1 MRRGL
6 REYYG
11 CFPSA
16 PFCGKLLAIA
26 FALVAHVSAV
36 SGQALSPDEAQK
48 RFKMAEGFAIEPF
61 AAEPLVRQPVAMTF
75 DDRGRVW
82 VVQYLQYP
90 NPAGLKPVEVDRYLR
105 TKYDRVPE
113 PPPHGPVGVD
123 KITIL
128 EDTDGDGRADKAKD
142 FVTGLNLASAIAL
155 GDGGVY
161 VGQAPYLLFYPD
173 KNGDDVP
180 DGEPEVLL
188 KGFGLEDA
196 HAVVN
201 SLEWGPDGWL
211 YGAQG
216 STVTAD
222 IRGIGFQQG
231 LWRYHPPT
239 KRFELFSEG
248 GGNTFGLDFDRHGNA
263 IAGTNY
269 GNVVCLHQVQG
280 AYYVKGFTKHGPLHN
295 PYTYGYFDHVTHAGH
310 AGGHVTCGGIV
321 YQGGAW
327 PAEFENAYLGANLL
341 SNAIYWSQLTPH
353 GSTFTSKYQ
362 GTLLE
367 TDDIW
372 FRPIDCL
379 TGPDGSVYVTDWY
392 DKRANHVIPED
403 TWDKTNGRVWRIV
416 YRAAG
421 EVPMPKTEPINVADK
436 SRAELVELLS
446 HKNAWWR
453 RQARKLLAERHD
465 AEVLPL
471 LDKLIAGSDEQL
483 ALEAT
488 WALYVSGGWN
498 DQVALRLLDH
508 PNPDVRTWAVR
519 LVGDEARELPDAL
532 RAKFIT
538 LAAEDPSPS
547 VRSQLACTAKRLP
560 AIDGL
565 AIVSALM
572 RRSEDAGDTHLPL
585 LLWWAVEAKATNDPQ
600 AVLALFENADV
611 WQLPIVRSVLLDRIA
626 RRFLAE
632 KNESGYTAC
641 AKLLTLAPDDKSR
654 LRLVAAMESD
664 LAGAPLAEV
673 PAPLTAVVENL
684 WKTHFADPMVTRF
697 ALKLGHPAAYQSA
710 RQRMRDANEPEAL
723 RLSLVAAIAQSARPE
738 NLPLLVELLDAQ
750 SSSEAIRG
758 AALSGLAQFDDPAIS
773 GELLVRYPALPP
785 ALQTRA
791 IALLT
796 TRPAW
801 AAKLV
806 DAVAKQQIAQQ
817 SVSVDQVRALL
828 AVADDE
834 LKQAIEAR
842 WGKIRAATPG
852 EKMSY
857 VPVLSRVLNA
867 GTGDLA
873 SGHKLYMKHCGVC
886 HTLHGEGQKI
896 GPDLTSADRKN
907 RESLLLN
914 ILDPSGTIRPE
925 FISQTA
931 VLVDGRV
938 LTGLVTESDAQR
950 LTIVDAKQQK
960 TVVER
965 DEIEQIEPAALS
977 LMPEGLLQQLNEQ
990 EVRDLFRYL
999 QSDAPANASAAK

>member
-1 MRRGL
+1 MV
-6 REYYG
+6 
-11 CFPSA
+11 
-16 PFCGKLLAIA
+16 LAS
-26 FALVAHVSAV
+26 VARA
-36 SGQALSPDEAQK
+36 QALSPEEAQK
-48 RFKMAEGFAIEPF
+48 RFKLAEGFAVELF
-61 AAEPLVRQPVAMTF
+61 AAEPMVRQPVAMTF
-75 DDRGRVW
+75 DNRGRLW

-113 PPPHGPVGVD
+113 PPPHGPAGVD
-123 KITIL
+123 KISIL
-128 EDTDGDGRADKAKD
+128 EDTDGDGRADKRKD

-173 KNGDDVP
+173 RDGDDVP

-231 LWRYHPPT
+231 LWRYHPAT

-295 PYTYGYFDHVTHAGH
+295 PYTFGYFEHVAHTGH

-327 PAEFENAYLGANLL
+327 PEQYENSYLGANLL
-341 SNAIYWSQLTPH
+341 SNAIYASELTPH
-353 GSTFTSKYQ
+353 GSTFSSQYQ

-403 TWDKTNGRVWRIV
+403 TWDKTNGRIWRIV
-416 YRAAG
+416 YRGTDSATPARKSEPVDLAA
-421 EVPMPKTEPINVADK
+421 K
-436 SRAELVELLS
+436 SSFGLVDLLAS
-446 HKNAWWR
+446 DNAWWR
-453 RQARKLLAERHD
+453 RKARKLLAERRD
-465 AEVLPL
+465 AEVTAMLH
-471 LDKLIAGSDEQL
+471 KLIAGSDERL

-488 WALYVSGGWN
+488 WALYVSGGWS
-498 DQVALRLLDH
+498 DEVALQLLAH
-508 PNPDVRTWAVR
+508 PSADVRTWTVR
-519 LVGDEARELPDAL
+519 LVGDDARQLPDGL
-532 RAKFIT
+532 RAKFVA
-538 LAAEDPSPS
+538 LAESDPSPT

-560 AIDGL
+560 AADGL
-565 AIVSALM
+565 VVVAALM
-572 RRSEDAGDTHLPL
+572 QRSEDAGDTHLPL
-585 LLWWAVEAKATNDPQ
+585 LLWWAIEAKATSDPKS
-600 AVLALFENADV
+600 VLALFEKPET
-611 WQLPIVRSVLLDRIA
+611 WQLPIVRDVLVERVA
-626 RRFLAE
+626 RRYLAE
-632 KNESGYTAC
+632 RNDAGYAAC
-641 AKLLTLAPDDKSR
+641 ARMLALAPTDEAR
-654 LRLVAAMESD
+654 LKLVAAMESD
-664 LAGAPLAEV
+664 LSGRPLAEV
-673 PAPLTAVVENL
+673 PAPLAGALAEL
-684 WKTHFADPMVTRF
+684 WQNHAADPTVTRF
-697 ALKLGHPAAYQSA
+697 ALKLGHAGAYQTA
-710 RQRMRDANEPEAL
+710 RERVRDNSEPEAV
-723 RLSLVAAIAQSARPE
+723 RLSLISAVAQASRPDD
-738 NLPLLVELLDAQ
+738 LTLLLEIIDAS
-750 SSSEAIRG
+750 SSSESIRG
-758 AALSGLAQFDDPAIS
+758 AAISGLAQNDDATIG
-773 GELLVRYPALPP
+773 GELLARYPALPP
-785 ALQTRA
+785 ALRTRA

-796 TRPAW
+796 TRAAW
-801 AAKLV
+801 AEKLV
-806 DAVAKQQIAQQ
+806 EGVTAEKIAAQD
-817 SVSVDQVRALL
+817 VSVDQVRAML

-842 WGKIRAATPG
+842 WGKVRAATPG

-857 VPVLSRVLNA
+857 VPVLGRVLNA
-867 GTGDLA
+867 APGDLA

-938 LTGLVTESDAQR
+938 LTGLVTESDAAR

-965 DEIEQIEPAALS
+965 SEIEQIEPSAIS
-977 LMPEGLLQQLNEQ
+977 LMPDGLLQQLSEQ
-990 EVRDLFRYL
+990 ELRDLFRYI
-999 QSDAPANASAAK
+999 QSEGAPMTSAAK